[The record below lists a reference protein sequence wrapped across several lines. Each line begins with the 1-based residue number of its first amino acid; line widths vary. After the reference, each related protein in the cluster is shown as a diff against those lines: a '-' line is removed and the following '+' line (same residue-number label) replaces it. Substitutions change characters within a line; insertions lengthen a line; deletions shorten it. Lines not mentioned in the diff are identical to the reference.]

1 MRSAQI
7 LGIVAALAA
16 LPLPAFAD
24 PACRGI
30 ERDPRVV
37 RVVVIGGM
45 TREVD
50 LWSEI
55 ARKFEEKTGCRVD
68 LVDTGTVETIAARF
82 AAGDADLLTM
92 HSSDTTTNLVADGY
106 GANMR
111 PWAHND
117 LVIMGPA
124 SDPAGIRG
132 MTDGAEAL
140 KKIAAAGQLGQAR
153 FVDLWGNGKREV
165 AQDLWT
171 KAGIYPVNKPWFVK
185 DNSDSENRQLV
196 YTATLGNA
204 YAFFGRVPVIAGR
217 VNTGGLQ
224 IMVEGDLAMQR
235 PFIVIEANPE
245 RFPCANRVGA
255 KKLSGFLLSEEIQE
269 FLPQYKVDEF
279 LGLPPFYPLRNAAFV
294 SE

>member
-1 MRSAQI
+1 
-7 LGIVAALAA
+7 
-16 LPLPAFAD
+16 
-24 PACRGI
+24 
-30 ERDPRVV
+30 
-37 RVVVIGGM
+37 
-45 TREVD
+45 
-50 LWSEI
+50 
-55 ARKFEEKTGCRVD
+55 
-68 LVDTGTVETIAARF
+68 
-82 AAGDADLLTM
+82 
-92 HSSDTTTNLVADGY
+92 
-106 GANMR
+106 
-111 PWAHND
+111 
-117 LVIMGPA
+117 
-124 SDPAGIRG
+124 

-255 KKLSGFLLSEEIQE
+255 KKLSSFLLSEEVQE

-279 LGLPPFYPLRNAAFV
+279 LGLPPFYPLRNG
-294 SE
+294 EE